1 MPAENTGASLRCVRT
16 VREAWEVCGVGLAQL
31 GLRLTKEPTLNRI
44 LGEGRARHGM
54 KGCKP
59 NLNSVPSLPLRGLR
73 CYASVW
79 FHCIHCYPSRFFF
92 HPAPSPEGGARVGGA
107 VRMEGP
113 EHPFLGVWPRQE
125 GPRPRL
131 PPAVLLW
138 LRHHLRTG
146 YQVPGPWGKVHCRNH
161 SALNV
166 DQVRNVLGNA
176 VNVRTRA
183 VWNRTRGK
191 KCNSR

>member
-1 MPAENTGASLRCVRT
+1 MRADDTGSMGGVRRRLGPARLATYQRTNTEQDIGR
-16 VREAWEVCGVGLAQL
+16 
-31 GLRLTKEPTLNRI
+31 
-44 LGEGRARHGM
+44 GEGATRYEGLQAEFKLCTESSPERTEM
-54 KGCKP
+54 
-59 NLNSVPSLPLRGLR
+59 LRERLVPLYSLL
-73 CYASVW
+73 S
-79 FHCIHCYPSRFFF
+79 FTFFF

-131 PPAVLLW
+131 PPTVLLW

-166 DQVRNVLGNA
+166 DQVRSMLGNA

-183 VWNRTRGK
+183 V
-191 KCNSR
+191 